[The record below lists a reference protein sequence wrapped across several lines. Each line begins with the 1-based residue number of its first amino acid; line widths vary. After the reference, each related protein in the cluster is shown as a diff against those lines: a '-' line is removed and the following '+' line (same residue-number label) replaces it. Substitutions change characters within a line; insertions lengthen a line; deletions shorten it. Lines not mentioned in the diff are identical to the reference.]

1 MSNFIGQIEEIKT
14 LISSNSKTNKS
25 FGYST
30 LLHFQEQ
37 SSDGSPS
44 IQALVQSSQ
53 CLIALVVADI
63 HDEDEDIAAQALKC
77 LGFMIYHPSLVATI
91 PAEDGKLVLGSLA
104 KLIAVTKIKSVCNL
118 GVWCISIQQFD
129 AALLAACFD
138 ILLLAV
144 IHALDNP
151 IGSLSTTFE
160 AMQAVAKLAAPLS
173 EMMREYSHLWAPP
186 IYRRLLSTDKRERD
200 MSERCLLKIRSTIF
214 PPPRCLSKAIIQDM
228 KKKLLI
234 VMKDQL
240 DKGMKVQTVQ
250 AWGWFICFL
259 GSDALKNRH
268 LVNDMLKV
276 PEQTF
281 SDHNPQ
287 VQIASLVAWEGLIDA
302 LVLPQI
308 LACKKNATLENEV
321 QQLQTSPGKSS
332 ETQLNGF
339 SKSLK
344 LIMTPLI
351 GIISSKCDVSVHFS
365 CLNTL
370 CYLLHKLDTSINSQW
385 VIKLVL
391 DPMFEA
397 VFKIGPGSKSIWLWN
412 LCLDLLDDCISAKYS
427 DLNSNKK
434 DQVNLC
440 LSASNFIPGPCT
452 SGGYSWKQY
461 PIKWL
466 PWDLS
471 LLDFFLKMIAVI
483 ISHVATATA
492 APESK
497 KTARNAAVRIF
508 RSVLKGIQMEFKNPL
523 NNYDNIMFCLNII
536 LKFMKQIGEDA
547 SSDGDLF
554 STSLRFIEAVAEE
567 SEPSILGSPLYK
579 VALDIKCFG
588 SLNSVDSKHS
598 KILHQCSIA
607 FMDMVSPMVYLTV
620 LYISLAVQLFTINI
634 PEKELSLHRFQSFLK
649 FVLSSDYPLESFLAS
664 VGVLYRHMGFN
675 YLEIWIAIVTGLNG
689 YIDDMKDLSLFKTDS
704 ENSVYRA
711 ICYLLSYPFFLFSC
725 SQKDLIPW
733 KASESL
739 RESFIL
745 SERKLEQAIEV
756 WKSLYGSVSVACFK
770 FSAMDTFGG
779 DLCAMLNWCFDENG
793 SIFQYKSELGLCYK
807 DMEPACLSFSGKV
820 VECILEQKLTSYTNS
835 CQNERECVGV
845 CNKSSGLNN
854 ILEFASRV
862 MKFLYINIGTEL
874 LAVLAI
880 SRVFSLLARFISCL
894 HLKQDILPFFEIIS
908 CPLLQWLSHL
918 EIEDERAKDQL
929 GILWAETLNCLQR
942 SQPPITFDSSFLKLQ
957 ACVLEKTLDHPN
969 TSISDPTIIFWNSTY
984 GKQINLVYPRNL
996 LHVLDKLSRNGRI
1009 NLYNRSKSL
1018 LVSCSTLESNHV
1030 TAPQSCKV
1038 TATQNRSSKRVE
1050 LTEDM
1055 FGQFNQKGK
1064 PPSSSKRKRVELTEH
1079 QKEVR
1084 RAQQGR
1090 ERDCSGHGPGIRTYT
1105 SLDFS
1110 QGNEES
1116 QESQDIRHSETMV
1129 EMLRKL
1135 G

>member
-1 MSNFIGQIEEIKT
+1 
-14 LISSNSKTNKS
+14 
-25 FGYST
+25 
-30 LLHFQEQ
+30 
-37 SSDGSPS
+37 
-44 IQALVQSSQ
+44 
-53 CLIALVVADI
+53 
-63 HDEDEDIAAQALKC
+63 
-77 LGFMIYHPSLVATI
+77 MIYHPSLVATI
-91 PAEDGKLVLGSLA
+91 PAEDGKLVLESLV
-104 KLIAVTKIKSVCNL
+104 KLISVTKMKSVCNL

-138 ILLLAV
+138 VLLRAV

-173 EMMREYSHLWAPP
+173 EMMRESSHLWAPP
-186 IYRRLLSTDKRERD
+186 IYRRLLSIDKRERD

-214 PPPRCLSKAIIQDM
+214 PPPISLSKAIIEDM
-228 KKKLLI
+228 KKKLLT
-234 VMKDQL
+234 VMKDWL
-240 DKGMKVQTVQ
+240 DKGMKVQTVK

-259 GSDALKNRH
+259 GSDALKNKH

-302 LVLPQI
+302 LVHPQI
-308 LACKKNATLENEV
+308 LACKKKATLKNEI
-321 QQLQTSPGKSS
+321 QQLQTSPGKST
-332 ETQLNGF
+332 EMHLNGF

-365 CLNTL
+365 CLNTW
-370 CYLLHKLDTSINSQW
+370 CYLLHKLDTSINSPS

-391 DPMFEA
+391 DPMFQA
-397 VFKIGPGSKSIWLWN
+397 IFKIGPGSKSIWLWN
-412 LCLDLLDDCISAKYS
+412 LCLDLLDDCISAKCS
-427 DLNSNKK
+427 DLNSNQKG
-434 DQVNLC
+434 QVNLC
-440 LSASNFIPGPCT
+440 LSASTFTPGPCT

-471 LLDFFLKMIAVI
+471 QLDFYLKMVAI
-483 ISHVATATA
+483 IITHVATATNS
-492 APESK
+492 PERK
-497 KTARNAAVRIF
+497 KLACNAAVRIF
-508 RSVLKGIQMEFKNPL
+508 ISVLKGVQMEFKNPL
-523 NNYDNIMFCLNII
+523 NNYDNIMFCLNTI
-536 LKFMKQIGEDA
+536 LKFMKEIGEDA
-547 SSDGDLF
+547 SSEGVGDLF
-554 STSLRFIEAVAEE
+554 NTSLHFIEAVAEE
-567 SEPSILGSPLYK
+567 LEPSIVRSPLYK
-579 VALDIKCFG
+579 VALDIKYVG
-588 SLNSVDSKHS
+588 SLDSVDGKHS

-620 LYISLAVQLFTINI
+620 FYICLVIQLLTINT
-634 PEKELSLHRFQSFLK
+634 PEMELILQRFQSFFK
-649 FVLSSDYPLESFLAS
+649 FVLSSDDPLESFLAS
-664 VGVLYRHMGFN
+664 VGLLYRHMDFN
-675 YLEIWIAIVTGLNG
+675 YMEIWMAMVTGLNG

-704 ENSVYRA
+704 DNSVYRA
-711 ICYLLSYPFFLFSC
+711 ICHLLSYPIILFSC
-725 SQKDLIPW
+725 SQKDLTPL
-733 KASESL
+733 KASDSL
-739 RESFIL
+739 KESFVS

-756 WKSLYGSVSVACFK
+756 WKSLYGSVSVAYFK
-770 FSAMDTFGG
+770 SSAMDTFGG

-793 SIFQYKSELGLCYK
+793 SMFQYKSELGYYK
-807 DMEPACLSFSGKV
+807 DLVLACLSFSGKV
-820 VECILEQKLTSYTNS
+820 VICILEQKLTSDTSS
-835 CQNERECVGV
+835 CGNGKECVGV
-845 CNKSSGLNN
+845 CNISSGMNN

-862 MKFLYINIGTEL
+862 LKFLYINIGTEPP
-874 LAVLAI
+874 AVLVS
-880 SRVFSLLARFISCL
+880 SRVFSSLARFISCL
-894 HLKQDILPFFEIIS
+894 HLKQDILSFFEIIS

-918 EIEDERAKDQL
+918 EIQDESAKDQL

-942 SQPPITFDSSFLKLQ
+942 SWPPITYDSSFLKLQ
-957 ACVLEKTLDHPN
+957 ACFLEKTLAHPN
-969 TSISDPTIIFWNSTY
+969 SSISDPSIIFWNSTY
-984 GKQINLVYPRNL
+984 GKQINLEYPQDL

-1009 NLYNRSKSL
+1009 NIHNRSKSFP
-1018 LVSCSTLESNHV
+1018 VRCSTLKKN

-1050 LTEDM
+1050 LEGM
-1055 FGQFNQKGK
+1055 NMIGQFNQKDK
-1064 PPSSSKRKRVELTEH
+1064 PPLFSKRKRLELTEH

-1090 ERDCSGHGPGIRTYT
+1090 ERDCSGHAPGIRTYT

-1116 QESQDIRHSETMV
+1116 HESQDIWDSEAML
-1129 EMLRKL
+1129 EMLRKV